1 MRQREVQSLRGSEV
15 YGNAIT
21 LRAENTRNGESQT
34 IVLEEDTISA
44 PAPADGSR
52 TREPKKGIGGGQPHP
67 YPYPCLDGNAA

>member
-15 YGNAIT
+15 YGHAIT

-44 PAPADGSR
+44 RAPLLMGVGH
-52 TREPKKGIGGGQPHP
+52 ENPKRDRRGQPH
-67 YPYPCLDGNAA
+67 PCLDGNAA